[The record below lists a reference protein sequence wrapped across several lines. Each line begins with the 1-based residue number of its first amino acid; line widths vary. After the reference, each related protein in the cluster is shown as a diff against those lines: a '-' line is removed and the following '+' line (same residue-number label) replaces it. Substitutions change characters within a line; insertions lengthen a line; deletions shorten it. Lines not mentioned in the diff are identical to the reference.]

1 MSDAP
6 TTVTTTGIP
15 KPTGNPPARRPRT
28 GTPRWRRVLFYTGYV
43 AILLIAWELLVRL
56 LDIGPLVLPPPSAV
70 FLEAIDFWGLLLRAS
85 AITLGEALIG
95 FTIAAVVGIGLALL
109 IAYSQTVGTI
119 IMTSLVAF
127 NATPKVAVAPIL
139 IIWLGLGLESKIAL
153 AFLLSFFPIVVN
165 AARGF
170 AEVQNDLLN
179 LYRLMRATSMQLFLK
194 VRVPSALPAIFD
206 GLKIA
211 LPISM
216 VGAVAGEFVAARD
229 GLGFHIV
236 LAYANFNAPFVFAA
250 VIVIAIEATILFQ
263 ILVRIENRVLYW
275 RPSREKF

>member
-1 MSDAP
+1 
-6 TTVTTTGIP
+6 
-15 KPTGNPPARRPRT
+15 
-28 GTPRWRRVLFYTGYV
+28 VL
-43 AILLIAWELLVRL
+43 
-56 LDIGPLVLPPPSAV
+56 S
-70 FLEAIDFWGLLLRAS
+70 EAIDFWGVLLQAS
-85 AITLGEALIG
+85 VITLGEALIG
-95 FTIAAVVGIGLALL
+95 FGLAAVVGIGLALL
-109 IAYSQTVGTI
+109 IAYSQPIGTVV
-119 IMTSLVAF
+119 MTSLVAF

-139 IIWLGLGLESKIAL
+139 IIWLGLGFESKIAL

-179 LYRLMRATSMQLFLK
+179 LYRLMRATSMQMFRK

-229 GLGFHIV
+229 GLGFHIK

-250 VIVIAIEATILFQ
+250 VILIAIQATILFQ
-263 ILVRIENRVLYW
+263 ILVKIENRVLYW
-275 RPSREKF
+275 RPTREKF

>member
-6 TTVTTTGIP
+6 TTVTTTGLP
-15 KPTGNPPARRPRT
+15 KPTERPPTKRPPS
-28 GTPRWRRVLFYTGYV
+28 GTSRWRRTAFYVGYV
-43 AILLIAWELLVRL
+43 AILLVSWELLVRL

-70 FLEAIDFWGLLLRAS
+70 LLEAIDFWSLLLRAS
-85 AITLGEALIG
+85 VITLGEALVG
-95 FTIAAVVGIGLALL
+95 FTMAAIVGIGLALL
-109 IAYSQTVGTI
+109 IAYSQPVGTV

-139 IIWLGLGLESKIAL
+139 IIWLGLGLESKVAL

-170 AEVQNDLLN
+170 ADVPNDLLN

-194 VRVPSALPAIFD
+194 VRVPSAMPAIFD

-250 VIVIAIEATILFQ
+250 VILIAIEATILFQ
-263 ILVRIENRVLYW
+263 LLVKIESRVLYW
-275 RPSREKF
+275 RPSRERF